1 MTLWNASAADRTHS
15 WDVTYTAH
23 REFSKVSK
31 NSLAT
36 PRTSISEKSHDDES
50 DVFPFL
56 HSGPQVHGNGAH
68 KGERQT
74 SPLSRCGNVLIAS
87 FTPCS
92 WHTVPTTEYY
102 IYDDDGRNN
111 KHWNSKLKRR
121 RRTVNRIFFF
131 LFLLCVDRRDS
142 TSLNRP
148 LSIYGEPS
156 GEQSEVRKAPLTIRY
171 FWGYS
176 LSRDDCVLSRH
187 TALFFF
193 LLLLHRTRPQRWID
207 KEFRLLSLTLGFS
220 VDR

>member
-121 RRTVNRIFFF
+121 RRTVNRTFFF
-131 LFLLCVDRRDS
+131 LFCCV
-142 TSLNRP
+142 
-148 LSIYGEPS
+148 SIDVTRHHWIG
-156 GEQSEVRKAPLTIRY
+156 
-171 FWGYS
+171 
-176 LSRDDCVLSRH
+176 LSRYMENPRANNRRCGKLHSRFGTFEAIPCRATIAFCH
-187 TALFFF
+187 VTQPFSSSSFFCTVRAHNDESTKSF
-193 LLLLHRTRPQRWID
+193 VYCR
-207 KEFRLLSLTLGFS
+207 
-220 VDR
+220 